1 MQPGRG
7 QRTAAGVLLIL
18 RARANG
24 VPGEWAL
31 WKMQTGLELAWRVRV
46 RGEEEL
52 NELAM
57 RRRDRMPSLIEQRVM
72 ARGLPDEL
80 AIVTRQEIPGRNSVV
95 YDLVHI
101 EKGQARCVDCAALVP
116 NASPAIDVHRCFP
129 CGRAAGDAYTEQM
142 RRQRE
147 AARPLVG

>member
-7 QRTAAGVLLIL
+7 ARTAAGVLVIL
-18 RARANG
+18 RARAKNCLG
-24 VPGEWAL
+24 DWAL
-31 WKMQTGLELAWRVRV
+31 WTMQTGLELAWRIRL
-46 RGEEEL
+46 RGEDEL

-95 YDLVHI
+95 YDLVYI
-101 EKGQARCVDCAALVP
+101 EKGQARCVDCAALVS

>member
-18 RARANG
+18 RARANNA
-24 VPGEWAL
+24 PGEWAL
-31 WKMQTGLELAWRVRV
+31 WKMKTGLELAWRVRV

-57 RRRDRMPSLIEQRVM
+57 RRTDRMPSLVEQRVM

-80 AIVTRQEIPGRNSVV
+80 AVAKRHEIPAHHTVL
-95 YDLVHI
+95 YDLVYI
-101 EKGQARCVDCAALVP
+101 EKGQARCCDCGVLVL
-116 NASPAIDVHRCFP
+116 NASPAYDFHRCFP
-129 CGRAAGDAYTEQM
+129 CGRAAGDAYTEEM
-142 RRQRE
+142 RRRRE
-147 AARPLVG
+147 TERMAG